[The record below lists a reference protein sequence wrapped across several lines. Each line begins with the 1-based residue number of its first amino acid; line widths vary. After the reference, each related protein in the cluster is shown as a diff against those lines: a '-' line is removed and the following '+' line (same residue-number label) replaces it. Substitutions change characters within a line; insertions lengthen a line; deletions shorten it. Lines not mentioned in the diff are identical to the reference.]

1 MDGLPI
7 LRPRSTMTMIMDS
20 GKSPLRRIHAVE
32 MNLHPDLSLFR
43 IRLAG
48 VLPSSAAAMFY
59 FQKHRE
65 RCRISSALKPAAPG
79 DGRTPAKQIPFP
91 KGRETLCG
99 GHRVRVTE

>member
-1 MDGLPI
+1 MDGFPI
-7 LRPRSTMTMIMDS
+7 LRPRSTVTMIMDS

-59 FQKHRE
+59 F
-65 RCRISSALKPAAPG
+65 
-79 DGRTPAKQIPFP
+79 
-91 KGRETLCG
+91 
-99 GHRVRVTE
+99 